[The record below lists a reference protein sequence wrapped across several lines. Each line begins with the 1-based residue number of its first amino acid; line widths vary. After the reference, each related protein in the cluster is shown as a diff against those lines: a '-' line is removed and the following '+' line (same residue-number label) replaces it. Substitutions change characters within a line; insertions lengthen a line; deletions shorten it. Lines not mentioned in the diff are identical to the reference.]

1 MNRKIIILIVVLMSF
16 ALTGLLVI
24 QGYWI
29 NNSIRM
35 KETAFTQGVEEAVTN
50 VVIQLEKTE
59 SARRLRSYKASA
71 RLYRKIDSLNFLIDK
86 RITDLT
92 GSEPSNPPKPKSQ
105 RKSTG
110 SDVKGWR
117 TVAQLDTTSA
127 ANTDPEHT
135 AEDTLDKPAPRPAAP
150 KINID
155 EDPYIARLTRKRQ
168 KIIEELMQKSHLYDV
183 ALQGFGEDYRTQA
196 IEKIID
202 PALLDSLLIL
212 ALEEKGIRT
221 SFEFGVFDPVRDILV
236 IQKTG
241 DYSEALLNQGFA
253 ITLFP
258 NQTKH
263 NPAYL
268 AVYFPNEQRYIIS
281 QIWWLL
287 IISGLFV
294 LVIVV
299 LFYHT
304 VSTIIR
310 QKKLSDMKNDFI
322 NNMTHEFKTPVS
334 TISLACEAL
343 CDKDVVKSADMAQAY
358 IRIISEENKRLGMMA
373 EKILQASVIEKGQLQ
388 MKAEPCNMH
397 DIISSAAQK
406 TQLQIESRNGNLV
419 VELGATEFT
428 ITGDRMHLTNVIL
441 NLLDNALKYSPQ
453 SPAITLSTANLN
465 KSLIV
470 SCADK
475 GIGISKPDQ
484 ARIFEKL
491 YRVPTGNI
499 HDVKGFGL
507 GLSYVKAIVEAHK
520 GSISLQSELR
530 KGSVFTIELPLYL
543 PDGHTN

>member
-1 MNRKIIILIVVLMSF
+1 MSI

-24 QGYWI
+24 QVYWI
-29 NNSIRM
+29 SNSIRM

-71 RLYRKIDSLNFLIDK
+71 RLYRKIDSLNYLIDK
-86 RITDLT
+86 RINDLT
-92 GSEPSNPPKPKSQ
+92 GSEPANAAKPKSQ
-105 RKSTG
+105 RKGIS
-110 SDVKGWR
+110 SEAKGWR
-117 TVAQLDTTSA
+117 TVAQLDTTISVKPEPEILPNDTSA
-127 ANTDPEHT
+127 SIP
-135 AEDTLDKPAPRPAAP
+135 PRPKP
-150 KINID
+150 KTINAE
-155 EDPYIARLTRKRQ
+155 EDPVVIRLSQKRQ
-168 KIIEELMQKSHLYDV
+168 RIIEELMQKSHLYDI
-183 ALQGFGEDYRTQA
+183 ALQGFGEDFRTQA
-196 IEKIID
+196 IEKILD
-202 PALLDSLLIL
+202 PALLDSLLNL

-221 SFEFGVFDPVRDILV
+221 PFEFGVFDPVRDVLV

-241 DYSEALLNQGFA
+241 DYSEELLNQGFA

-268 AVYFPNEQRYIIS
+268 AVYFPNEKRYIIS

-294 LVIVV
+294 LVIVI

-343 CDKDVVKSADMAQAY
+343 CDKDVVNSADMARSY

-388 MKAEPCNMH
+388 MKSEQCNMH
-397 DIISSAAQK
+397 EIISSAAQK
-406 TQLQIESRNGNLV
+406 TQLQVESRNGTL
-419 VELGATEFT
+419 ATEFLAT
-428 ITGDRMHLTNVIL
+428 DYIIAGDRMHLTNVIL

-453 SPAITLSTANLN
+453 NPTIKLSTENNHKHLV
-465 KSLIV
+465 I

-475 GIGISKPDQ
+475 GIGISKADQ
-484 ARIFEKL
+484 DRIFEKL
-491 YRVPTGNI
+491 YRVSTGNI

-507 GLSYVKAIVEAHK
+507 GLSYVKAVVEAHK
-520 GSISLQSELR
+520 GNISLQSELR
-530 KGSVFTIELPLYL
+530 KGSVFIIVLPIYSPGSL
-543 PDGHTN
+543 PD